1 MSTKVKVKEE
11 LKVAEE
17 EKIKEDLGL
26 IDEVGIDD
34 VDADLEK
41 KADDV
46 IDNLLNPETDQ
57 NAKRAAVDNMGMETQ
72 REVAR
77 LSKMLDG
84 PIKALAKTGENGGP
98 VAKALLDLKEEVEEL
113 DPAKFDFSSASGFLN
128 SLARFLPWGA
138 KPISRYFAK
147 YMSAED
153 VIERII
159 DSLRTGR
166 EQLKRDN
173 ITLGQDKDRMIKAMG
188 RLKKA
193 IQLAKL
199 MDEKLQYKID
209 REISPDDPQYNFVK
223 EELLFPLRQ
232 RIMDLQQT
240 LNVNQQGVLTI
251 EVIIR
256 NNRELVR
263 GVDRALNVTVTALQI
278 AVACA
283 LALNNQ
289 EIVLGKVKALNE
301 TTSKLIAHNAKRL
314 KTQGVE
320 IHKQAAQA
328 TLKMEDLE
336 KAFADINSAIENIS
350 KFRQESL
357 PKMAQSISRMSELNK
372 AAGTKVDKMEKGNAA
387 DASIQIDV

>member
-1 MSTKVKVKEE
+1 MSNQVKVKEE

-17 EKIKEDLGL
+17 QKIKEDLGL
-26 IDEVGIDD
+26 IDEVGIDN
-34 VDADLEK
+34 VDADLDQ
-41 KADDV
+41 KADTV
-46 IDNLLNPETDQ
+46 IDNLLNPDTDQ
-57 NAKRAAVDNMGMETQ
+57 NAKRAAVDNMGSETQ
-72 REVAR
+72 KEVAR
-77 LSKMLDG
+77 LSKMLDE
-84 PIKALAKTGENGGP
+84 PIKELAKTGENGGP

-113 DPAKFDFSSASGFLN
+113 DPAKFDFSSASGFFN
-128 SLARFLPWGA
+128 SLARFLPWGS

-159 DSLRTGR
+159 DSLKTGR

-173 ITLGQDKDRMIKAMG
+173 ITLGQDKERMIKAMA
-188 RLKKA
+188 RLQKA

-199 MDEKLQYKID
+199 MDEKLQYKLD
-209 REISPDDPQYNFVK
+209 REIAPEDPQHNFVK

-256 NNRELVR
+256 NNRELIR

-301 TTSKLIAHNAKRL
+301 TTSKLIAHNAQRL

-320 IHKQAAQA
+320 IHKQAAEA
-328 TLKMEDLE
+328 TLNMEDLE

-357 PKMAQSISRMSELNK
+357 PKMAQSISRMSELNQS
-372 AAGTKVDKMEKGNAA
+372 AGEAVEKMEKGNAA